1 MHVVDVS
8 LLLPTHLHPWV
19 SRCFENYV
27 QVRSMNKA
35 RDVREQL
42 EGLCERVEVE
52 VVSCAMEVEVVC
64 KVRVHLSVWTRVDTP
79 I

>member
-1 MHVVDVS
+1 
-8 LLLPTHLHPWV
+8 
-19 SRCFENYV
+19 
-27 QVRSMNKA
+27 MNKA